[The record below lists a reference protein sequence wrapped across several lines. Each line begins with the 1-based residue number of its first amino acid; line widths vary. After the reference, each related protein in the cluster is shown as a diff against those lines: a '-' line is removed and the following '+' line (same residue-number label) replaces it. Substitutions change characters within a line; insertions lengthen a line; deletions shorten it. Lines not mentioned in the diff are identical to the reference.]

1 MSEKVTV
8 KPDERGGYT
17 VEKFGASTYF
27 SAEQWENLLA
37 AVKESDKNGEAASAN
52 IAFEKAEKE
61 GKKEA
66 DQTVADEKVEDKLTD
81 DPTVQGATT
90 GPPKKSTS
98 K

>member
-27 SAEQWENLLA
+27 SQEQWENLLA

-61 GKKEA
+61 GQKEA
-66 DQTVADEKVEDKLTD
+66 DQTTADLKAEDKLTD
-81 DPTVQGATT
+81 EPTTVGA
-90 GPPKKSTS
+90 KKSTS